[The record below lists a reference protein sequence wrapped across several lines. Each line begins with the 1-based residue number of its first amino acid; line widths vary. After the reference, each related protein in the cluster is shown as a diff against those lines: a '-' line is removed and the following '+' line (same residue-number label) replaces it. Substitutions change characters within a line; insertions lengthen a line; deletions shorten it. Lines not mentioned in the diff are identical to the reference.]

1 MNRYSRREFLKGAGA
16 TGAALGLA
24 AFGPRLIF
32 AQPGTSSF
40 RLRILHTNDHHAR
53 IEPVTSGDEIVHGG
67 VARRKAMIDAI
78 RAEGGNLLVLD
89 AGDVFQGT
97 LFFNQY
103 QGLADAEFYRGI
115 GYNAMT
121 LGNHDFN
128 LGPAATAAFI
138 DAAGIP
144 VVSANIST
152 TPDSP
157 LAGRIQPR
165 TVLTIGGER
174 VGIFGLTTE
183 ETPILSSPGNT
194 VSFSNYIEAARAQV
208 AALQAEGVNKII
220 ALTHIGVTFDRELA
234 AQVPGI
240 SAIVGGHSHTPMGA
254 MLEEPGAD
262 NPYPEITRDAG
273 GNPVVL
279 VSQAWEWGRWLGD
292 MSIDFDAAGN
302 IVQVLA
308 DPKEV
313 APSITPDAAFEARIE
328 ELRGPIEELINTPLG
343 TVAVDLNAERGDV
356 RTRETNMG
364 NLIANAM
371 LEATA
376 SQGVVA
382 CITNGGGIRASIPA
396 GNVTLGQVLEVL
408 PFGNTLFVLDLTG
421 AQILAA
427 LENGV
432 SRVEDVSGRF
442 PQIAGMRFMWNP
454 NAEPGNRVRL
464 VSIDGRTLDP
474 STTYR
479 IVTNNFVASGGDD
492 YQSFT
497 EASNAYDT
505 FILMADTVA
514 DYIRARPGLSIG
526 TEGRIS
532 RIAFGAAADSR
543 FAA

>member
-1 MNRYSRREFLKGAGA
+1 MARFSRRNFLKGAGA

-24 AFGPRLIF
+24 TLGPRLIF
-32 AQPGTSSF
+32 AQPGTPAF
-40 RLRILHTNDHHAR
+40 RLRIVHTNDHHAR
-53 IEPVTSGDEIVHGG
+53 IEPVTSGDEVVHGG

-103 QGLADAEFYRGI
+103 QGLADAEFYRAI
-115 GYNAMT
+115 GYDAMT

-138 DAAGIP
+138 EAAGIP

-240 SAIVGGHSHTPMGA
+240 SAIVGGHSHTPMGT
-254 MLEEPGAD
+254 MLEEPSAD

-302 IVQVLA
+302 IVQVIA

-313 APSITPDAAFEARIE
+313 APSITPDASFEARIQ
-328 ELRGPIEELINTPLG
+328 ELRGPIDELINTPLG
-343 TVAVDLNAERGDV
+343 SIAVNLNAERGDV

-364 NLIANAM
+364 NLIADA
-371 LEATA
+371 LIGATA

-421 AQILAA
+421 AQILEA

-442 PQIAGMRFMWNP
+442 PQVSGIRFTWNP
-454 NAEPGNRVRL
+454 NAAPGSRVRL
-464 VSIDGRTLDP
+464 VSIAGRRLDP
-474 STTYR
+474 SATYR
-479 IVTNNFVASGGDD
+479 IVTNNFVATGGDG
-492 YQSFT
+492 YESFT
-497 EASNAYDT
+497 QAGTAYDT
-505 FILMADTVA
+505 FILMADVVA

-526 TEGRIS
+526 TEGRIA
-532 RIAFGAAADSR
+532 RIGFGAAAGSR